1 MTKPLLVSIPH
12 QLGAAEAQ
20 RRLQTGIAE
29 IREQYA
35 GKFAVLED
43 RWTGRHLDFRVS
55 ALGQT
60 VSGTI
65 DVEESQVTLA
75 VNLPWMLAMLA
86 QKAQG
91 LIQSKGQLLL
101 EKK

>member
-1 MTKPLLVSIPH
+1 MTKPLVVSIPH

-20 RRLQTGIAE
+20 RRLRTGIDE
-29 IREQYA
+29 LKQQYA
-35 GKFAVLED
+35 GKFAVLD
-43 RWTGRHLDFRVS
+43 NHWTGNHLDFRIS
-55 ALGQT
+55 AIGQT
-60 VSGTI
+60 VSGKI
-65 DVEESQVTLA
+65 DVAEDHVMLA
-75 VNLPWMLAMLA
+75 VELPWMLAMLA